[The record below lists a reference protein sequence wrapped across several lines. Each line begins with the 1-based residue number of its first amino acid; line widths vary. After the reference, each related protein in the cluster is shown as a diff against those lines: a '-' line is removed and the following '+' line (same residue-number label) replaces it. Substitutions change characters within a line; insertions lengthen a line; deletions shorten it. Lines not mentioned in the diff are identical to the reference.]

1 MRRAVLSAT
10 LVLASIAGA
19 CSAFSDAEDTPAGS
33 ADASVQESGSDGA
46 LRPDA
51 FGSPDA
57 SADGDATA
65 ACTASTAILAD
76 DFMTIDEVTW
86 NNTGSKC
93 DDAGAGLVP
102 RDAGTAV
109 VLSCESTTFYAYRVL
124 QSRDSYPIN
133 RRMELS
139 FSFRLGAGNYGFAQ
153 LVSIFGETGDNM
165 VLLVQPSTIEARR
178 AADSALLAVWTR
190 PMDGE
195 FHTFTIGIDAPGG
208 ANATLSAKAAVDG
221 AEKTFAMERNV
232 DGGRDT
238 FEVQLGVFLNL
249 ELGAFQN
256 AYDDLRFWSCP

>member
-1 MRRAVLSAT
+1 
-10 LVLASIAGA
+10 
-19 CSAFSDAEDTPAGS
+19 
-33 ADASVQESGSDGA
+33 
-46 LRPDA
+46 
-51 FGSPDA
+51 
-57 SADGDATA
+57 
-65 ACTASTAILAD
+65 
-76 DFMTIDEVTW
+76 
-86 NNTGSKC
+86 
-93 DDAGAGLVP
+93 
-102 RDAGTAV
+102 
-109 VLSCESTTFYAYRVL
+109 
-124 QSRDSYPIN
+124 
-133 RRMELS
+133 
-139 FSFRLGAGNYGFAQ
+139 
-153 LVSIFGETGDNM
+153 M